1 VRSRFAFRV
10 VAAAVAALTV
20 GVAAGSASA
29 TASAG
34 HVEASKPTGSITVS
48 AASSL
53 TEVFNQLGR
62 QFQKQYKGTTV
73 TFNFGSSSTLE
84 TQIQQGA
91 PADVFASADTAN
103 MDKLSTAGDV
113 SGKPVVFARNLLE
126 IAVAKGNPKKIKTL
140 ADTLKPGVQLVL
152 CAATVPCG
160 KFALQAYQQAGLT
173 VPRVP
178 TGQDVKA
185 TLSNVSLGTAD
196 AAIVYVTDVKSA
208 KGQVAGVL
216 IPAAQNVVATYPI
229 AVVKAS
235 SNAATAQAFVKY
247 IASPAGK
254 ATLLKFGFLKP

>member
-10 VAAAVAALTV
+10 AAAVVAALTV
-20 GVAAGSASA
+20 GVTAGSASA

-73 TFNFGSSSTLE
+73 TFNFGSSATLE

-91 PADVFASADTAN
+91 PADVFASADTTN

-173 VPRVP
+173 VPKVP

-229 AVVKAS
+229 AVVKS
-235 SNAATAQAFVKY
+235 SANAATAQAFVKY
-247 IASPAGK
+247 IGSPAGK
-254 ATLLKFGFLKP
+254 TTLLKFGFLKP

>member
-1 VRSRFAFRV
+1 MRSRLAFRV
-10 VAAAVAALTV
+10 VAAVVAALTV

-48 AASSL
+48 TASSL

-113 SGKPVVFARNLLE
+113 SGKPVVFARNMLE

-208 KGQVAGVL
+208 KGQVAGVV
-216 IPAAQNVVATYPI
+216 IPTAQNVVATYPI
-229 AVVKAS
+229 AVVKS
-235 SNAATAQAFVKY
+235 SANAATAQAFVKY
-247 IASPAGK
+247 VASPAGK

>member
-1 VRSRFAFRV
+1 MRSRFAFRV

-20 GVAAGSASA
+20 GVTAGSASA

-73 TFNFGSSSTLE
+73 AFNFGSSSTLE

-113 SGKPVVFARNLLE
+113 SGKPVVFARNMLE

-178 TGQDVKA
+178 SGQDVKA

-208 KGQVAGVL
+208 KGQVAGVV
-216 IPAAQNVVATYPI
+216 IPMAQNVVATYPI
-229 AVVKAS
+229 AVVKS
-235 SNAATAQAFVKY
+235 SANAATAQAFVKY
-247 IASPAGK
+247 VASPAGK

>member
-1 VRSRFAFRV
+1 VRSRLAFRV
-10 VAAAVAALTV
+10 VAAVVAALTV
-20 GVAAGSASA
+20 GVTAGSASA

-91 PADVFASADTAN
+91 PADVFASADTTN
-103 MDKLSTAGDV
+103 MDKLSAAGDV

-173 VPRVP
+173 VPKVP

-185 TLSNVSLGTAD
+185 TLSNVSLGSAD

-208 KGQVAGVL
+208 KGQVAGVV

-229 AVVKAS
+229 AVVKS
-235 SNAATAQAFVKY
+235 SANAATAQAFVKY
-247 IASPAGK
+247 VASPAGK

>member
-1 VRSRFAFRV
+1 MRSRFAFRV

-20 GVAAGSASA
+20 GVTAGSASA

-208 KGQVAGVL
+208 KGQVAGVV

-229 AVVKAS
+229 AVVKS
-235 SNAATAQAFVKY
+235 SANAATAQAFVKY
-247 IASPAGK
+247 VASPAGK

>member
-1 VRSRFAFRV
+1 

-20 GVAAGSASA
+20 GVTAGSASA

-53 TEVFNQLGR
+53 TEAFNQLGR

-91 PADVFASADTAN
+91 PADVFASADTTN

-178 TGQDVKA
+178 SGQDVKA

-208 KGQVAGVL
+208 KGQVAGVV
-216 IPAAQNVVATYPI
+216 IPMAQNVVATYPI
-229 AVVKAS
+229 AVVKS
-235 SNAATAQAFVKY
+235 SANAATAQAFVKY
-247 IASPAGK
+247 VASPAGK

>member
-10 VAAAVAALTV
+10 VAAVVAALIV
-20 GVAAGSASA
+20 GVTAGSASA

-91 PADVFASADTAN
+91 PADVFASADTTN
-103 MDKLSTAGDV
+103 MDKLSAAGDV

-173 VPRVP
+173 VPKVP

-185 TLSNVSLGTAD
+185 TLSNVSLGSAD

-208 KGQVAGVL
+208 KGQVAGVV

-229 AVVKAS
+229 AVVKS
-235 SNAATAQAFVKY
+235 SANAATAQAFVKY
-247 IASPAGK
+247 VASPAGK

>member
-1 VRSRFAFRV
+1 

-20 GVAAGSASA
+20 GVTAGSASA

-178 TGQDVKA
+178 SGQDVKA

-208 KGQVAGVL
+208 KGQVAGVV
-216 IPAAQNVVATYPI
+216 IPMAQNVVATYPI
-229 AVVKAS
+229 AVVKS
-235 SNAATAQAFVKY
+235 SANAATAQAFVKY
-247 IASPAGK
+247 VASPAGK

>member
-1 VRSRFAFRV
+1 

-20 GVAAGSASA
+20 GVTAGSASA

-208 KGQVAGVL
+208 KGQVAGVV
-216 IPAAQNVVATYPI
+216 IPMAQNVVATYPI
-229 AVVKAS
+229 AVVKS
-235 SNAATAQAFVKY
+235 SANAATAQAFVKY
-247 IASPAGK
+247 VASPAGK

>member
-1 VRSRFAFRV
+1 MRSRFAFRV
-10 VAAAVAALTV
+10 VAVVVAALTV
-20 GVAAGSASA
+20 GVLAGSASA
-29 TASAG
+29 TAAAG
-34 HVEASKPTGSITVS
+34 HVEARKPTGSITVS

-91 PADVFASADTAN
+91 PADVFASADTTN
-103 MDKLSTAGDV
+103 MDKLSAAADV
-113 SGKPVVFARNLLE
+113 TGKPVVFARNRLE

-140 ADTLKPGVQLVL
+140 GDTLKPGVQLVL

-160 KFALQAYQQAGLT
+160 KFALQVYQQAGLT
-173 VPRVP
+173 VPNVP

-185 TLSNVSLGTAD
+185 TLSNVSLSTAD

-229 AVVKAS
+229 AVIKS
-235 SNAATAQAFVKY
+235 SANGATAQAFTNYV
-247 IASPAGK
+247 ASPAGK

>member
-1 VRSRFAFRV
+1 
-10 VAAAVAALTV
+10 VAAVVAALTV

-91 PADVFASADTAN
+91 PADVFASADTTN

-126 IAVAKGNPKKIKTL
+126 IAVAKGNPKKIETL

-160 KFALQAYQQAGLT
+160 KFALQSYQQAGLT
-173 VPRVP
+173 VPKVP

-208 KGQVAGVL
+208 KGQVAGVV

-229 AVVKAS
+229 AMVKS
-235 SNAATAQAFVKY
+235 SANAATAQAFVKY
-247 IASPAGK
+247 VASPAGK
-254 ATLLKFGFLKP
+254 STLLKFGFLKP